1 MPLKKNGGAVE
12 EAFLRVYWQTFRLS
26 TDMSIDIADEVNYV
40 PFYELG
46 LMIILYL
53 WTIQKRFAFT
63 ENDTYIQ
70 NNE

>member
-26 TDMSIDIADEVNYV
+26 TDMSIDIADEVDCV

-46 LMIILYL
+46 LMIISMSNSKN
-53 WTIQKRFAFT
+53 IRFFKK
-63 ENDTYIQ
+63 
-70 NNE
+70 

>member
-46 LMIILYL
+46 LMIIP
-53 WTIQKRFAFT
+53 
-63 ENDTYIQ
+63 YI
-70 NNE
+70 

>member
-46 LMIILYL
+46 LMIISMSNSK
-53 WTIQKRFAFT
+53 TIRFFKK
-63 ENDTYIQ
+63 
-70 NNE
+70 

>member
-1 MPLKKNGGAVE
+1 VPLKKNGGAVE
-12 EAFLRVYWQTFRLS
+12 EAFLWVYWQTFRLN

-53 WTIQKRFAFT
+53 
-63 ENDTYIQ
+63 
-70 NNE
+70 